1 MKRRGFIDCF
11 GVALAFALAFLV
23 ALPAGA
29 AEIQVTTL
37 ATGTTDAALVDGAS
51 VGAKL
56 QLLFCGFSSLETG
69 GSAAS
74 TVKVYAGTSTSGRLL
89 FSWSLSAGESRSE
102 GPWTVGA
109 CLPASEG
116 IFIDRGGSGSTLLS
130 VYSLLEVPGVRR

>member
-1 MKRRGFIDCF
+1 MKRRWDTI
-11 GVALAFALAFLV
+11 GVVVAALLLV

-29 AEIQVTTL
+29 AELQVTTL

-56 QLLFCGFSSLETG
+56 QLLFCGFSAMETV
-69 GSAAS
+69 GSASS
-74 TVKVYAGTSTSGRLL
+74 TVKVYAGTSNAGRLL
-89 FSWSLSAGESRSE
+89 FSFSLTASESRSE

-116 IFIDRGGSGSTLLS
+116 IFIDRGGSGSTLVS
-130 VYSLLEVPGVRR
+130 VYTLMEVPGVRR

>member
-1 MKRRGFIDCF
+1 MRGRPKIWIAA
-11 GVALAFALAFLV
+11 ALLLAALFAV
-23 ALPAGA
+23 SAGA
-29 AEIQVTTL
+29 AEIQSTTL
-37 ATGTTDAALVDGAS
+37 ATGTTDVALVDGAS

-56 QLLFCGFSSLETG
+56 QLLFCGFSSMETG
-69 GSAAS
+69 GSSSS

-116 IFIDRGGSGSTLLS
+116 IFIDRGGSGSTLLT
-130 VYSLLEVPGVRR
+130 VFSLMEVPGVRR

>member
-1 MKRRGFIDCF
+1 MRGRPKIWIAA
-11 GVALAFALAFLV
+11 ALLLAALFAV
-23 ALPAGA
+23 SAGA
-29 AEIQVTTL
+29 AEIQSTTL
-37 ATGTTDAALVDGAS
+37 ATGTTDVALVDGAS

-56 QLLFCGFSSLETG
+56 QLLFCGFSSMETG

-116 IFIDRGGSGSTLLS
+116 IFIDRGGSGSTLLT
-130 VYSLLEVPGVRR
+130 VWSLMEVPGVRR